1 MRFFII
7 LSILISLFLYSLDKA
22 FASAGDSKERLLQQ
36 QYTHTVDLRSLL
48 PSNTCNPSTKGNK
61 RKTSLELVHKHGPC
75 SHLPQHKATATNH
88 TQILEQDQARVN
100 SINSRISKKLNGNDD
115 LGQSEATTLPSRWAT
130 SRGAG
135 NYIVTVGLGTPNKP
149 LSLEF
154 DTGSF
159 LTWTQCQPCVSHCY
173 PQNDPIFDPAAS
185 TSYSKI
191 SCNSAECAQ
200 LRRSQCSPA
209 ANTCLYQV
217 IYGDESYTIGF
228 FSKDKLTLTPD
239 AVFDGF
245 LFGCGQENEGFH
257 DGSAGLLGLSRDK
270 YSIVEQTAEK
280 YGRSFSYCLP
290 QTASSTGYLT
300 FGSPTVASNA
310 AIKYTRLTTL
320 SSGST
325 YYGLNLVG
333 INVKG
338 QKLSIPASVFSSPG
352 TIIDSGTV
360 ISRLPPTAFSAL
372 RDAFQA
378 AMKSYPSV
386 PGDGFLDTCYDLSGY
401 PTVTYPKIE
410 FVFGDGVTLTLDA
423 TGIIYLLD
431 GTMKQVCL
439 AFVGNDD
446 ADELTIFGNTQQKN
460 MEVLYDVA
468 GERVGFA
475 PGGC

>member
-1 MRFFII
+1 M
-7 LSILISLFLYSLDKA
+7 
-22 FASAGDSKERLLQQ
+22 SAG
-36 QYTHTVDLRSLL
+36 
-48 PSNTCNPSTKGNK
+48 
-61 RKTSLELVHKHGPC
+61 
-75 SHLPQHKATATNH
+75 
-88 TQILEQDQARVN
+88 
-100 SINSRISKKLNGNDD
+100 
-115 LGQSEATTLPSRWAT
+115 
-130 SRGAG
+130 
-135 NYIVTVGLGTPNKP
+135 
-149 LSLEF
+149 
-154 DTGSF
+154 
-159 LTWTQCQPCVSHCY
+159 
-173 PQNDPIFDPAAS
+173 
-185 TSYSKI
+185 
-191 SCNSAECAQ
+191 
-200 LRRSQCSPA
+200 SQCSSA
-209 ANTCLYQV
+209 ANTCVYEV
-217 IYGDESYTIGF
+217 IYGDESHTNGV
-228 FSKDKLTLTPD
+228 FSKDKLTLTPAD
-239 AVFDGF
+239 VFDGF
-245 LFGCGQENEGFH
+245 LFGCGQDNEGFH
-257 DGSAGLLGLSRDK
+257 DGSAGLLGLSA
-270 YSIVEQTAEK
+270 T
-280 YGRSFSYCLP
+280 
-290 QTASSTGYLT
+290 TSSTGYLS
-300 FGSPTVASNA
+300 FGSPTGASNA

-333 INVKG
+333 INVNG

-378 AMKSYPSV
+378 AMTSYPSV
-386 PGDGFLDTCYDLSGY
+386 PGDGFLDTCYDLNCN

-423 TGIIYLLD
+423 TGIVYLLD